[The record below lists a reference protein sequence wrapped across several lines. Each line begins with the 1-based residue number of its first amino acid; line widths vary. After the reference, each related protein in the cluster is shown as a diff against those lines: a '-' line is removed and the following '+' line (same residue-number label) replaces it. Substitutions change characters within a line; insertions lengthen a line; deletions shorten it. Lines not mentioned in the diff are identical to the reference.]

1 MFGAFVLWTRPDGL
15 IGSVL
20 QSGTS
25 QDRSDLACHYPG
37 IKIMADSYRPSQLRW
52 EEYISTQRLVAKGTT
67 RPSINS
73 SAQSSE
79 HVPEDSD
86 ENRRIE
92 RYHNQLA
99 AEKAAAREK
108 RLALRKQKAAE
119 KRSLRT
125 RRG

>member
-1 MFGAFVLWTRPDGL
+1 
-15 IGSVL
+15 
-20 QSGTS
+20 
-25 QDRSDLACHYPG
+25 
-37 IKIMADSYRPSQLRW
+37 MADSYRPSQLRW
-52 EEYISTQRLVAKGTT
+52 EEYISTQGLVAKRTT
-67 RPSINS
+67 RPRINS

-92 RYHNQLA
+92 RYHNQFA
-99 AEKAAAREK
+99 AEKSAERGK